1 MTFGLNFDT
10 CNDKQL
16 LKSIIRRPKGESQ
29 KCRFLG
35 NCKKLILGKDFM
47 LHLFNALKHF
57 RWPSGW
63 LKLYIVF
70 WGHLYY
76 LSTMSI
82 HGEKWH
88 WRGFTFLPKYETAC
102 QRVNLK
108 LCPFAKL
115 FFDQKWRLV
124 LCPYLFLPLIKS
136 HLRVFFLKLISLKS
150 K

>member
-1 MTFGLNFDT
+1 MQVFGKL
-10 CNDKQL
+10 
-16 LKSIIRRPKGESQ
+16 Q
-29 KCRFLG
+29 KT
-35 NCKKLILGKDFM
+35 DFRQG
-47 LHLFNALKHF
+47 FYVASFQCFEAF
-57 RWPSGW
+57 RLPSGW

-82 HGEKWH
+82 YGEKWH

-150 K
+150 KYVQEDHLWLTQKHHVY